1 MECGGAGEES
11 LTRRYRVF
19 GIVQG
24 VGFRPFV
31 SRLAAKHGILGS
43 VANKGPYVEI
53 LAKGRGTAMAAFRR
67 ALTEEAPE
75 RSAVLRVT
83 EEAAVPLAAEA
94 FSIVESAP
102 EGGAIFVS
110 PDIAVCE
117 KCRRE
122 LFDPQNRRY
131 LHSFINCTACGPRLT
146 ILDAM
151 PYDRENTSMKA
162 FPLCRPCAAE
172 YDDPASRRY
181 DAQPVCCPDCGPE
194 VYLLDGEA
202 RGGAAITEARRRIA
216 AGGIVAIKGIGGFHL
231 CCDALNAAAVAR
243 LRRNKRR
250 PFKPFA
256 DSGRSA

>member
-1 MECGGAGEES
+1 MERGGAGEES

-31 SRLAAKHGILGS
+31 SRLAAKYGIFGS

-53 LAKGRGTAMAAFRR
+53 LAKGRGPAMAAFRR

-75 RSAVLRVT
+75 RAAVLRVT
-83 EEAAVPLAAEA
+83 EEAAVPFSAEA

-102 EGGAIFVS
+102 EEGAVFVS

-122 LFDPQNRRY
+122 LFDPRNRRY
-131 LHSFINCTACGPRLT
+131 LHPFINCTACGPRLT

-202 RGGAAITEARRRIA
+202 RGGAAVTEARRRIA
-216 AGGIVAIKGIGGFHL
+216 AGSWPSRGSAAFISAATLCARQRWRGF
-231 CCDALNAAAVAR
+231 AGTSAAP
-243 LRRNKRR
+243 LS
-250 PFKPFA
+250 P
-256 DSGRSA
+256 SQ